1 MAITR
6 PSIVER
12 RGGIFDRWRIGSV
25 EPQSLW
31 SWWSRMIGSALV
43 VLVPEAEAAVKPFRD
58 RYDPSAAAGMP
69 AHNTLLY
76 PFKSPDEVDETVLRD
91 LRHCFAHFSPIAFSL
106 GSIRRFPVEVLYLA
120 PEPAE
125 PFRRLTLAI
134 WERYPETPPY
144 GGKWPDIIPH
154 LSVAWLTDARQLDGV
169 ANKFAEASRERL
181 PIRAIASEVALM
193 DIRSGRWQVR
203 AMFGLGK

>member
-1 MAITR
+1 
-6 PSIVER
+6 
-12 RGGIFDRWRIGSV
+12 
-25 EPQSLW
+25 
-31 SWWSRMIGSALV
+31 
-43 VLVPEAEAAVKPFRD
+43 
-58 RYDPSAAAGMP
+58 
-69 AHNTLLY
+69 
-76 PFKSPDEVDETVLRD
+76 
-91 LRHCFAHFSPIAFSL
+91 
-106 GSIRRFPVEVLYLA
+106 
-120 PEPAE
+120 
-125 PFRRLTLAI
+125 LAI